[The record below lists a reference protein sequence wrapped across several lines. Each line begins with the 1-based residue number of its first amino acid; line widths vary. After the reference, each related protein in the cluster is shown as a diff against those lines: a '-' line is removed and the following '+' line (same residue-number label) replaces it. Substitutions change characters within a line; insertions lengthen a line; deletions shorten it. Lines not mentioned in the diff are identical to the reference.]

1 MPPPALVLALALL
14 ASTCAPAPL
23 APSPPVVADAVPV
36 APVVPIPV
44 APAVVVPDEPA
55 PLVPA
60 VPTLAAGTCVLDDS
74 PTHHLVVTADG
85 RILDDVT
92 LGRDASLADAIQAW
106 GDDHTLSLAIPPDFG
121 FLPARSLL
129 LDLQSIPKLRL
140 WIAVRVGDDPQL
152 RHLPILP
159 TRLGTVSYIAGLP
172 PRHYTFRLDA
182 DREDPYILRFGHA
195 RIDQLLVVP
204 DHDST
209 WQAVAAALAIPCGS
223 ATLIERPVIPRPSPY
238 PSSVRLGP
246 VRANNGAGY
255 QDLVRRI
262 VRAHGTEIRWCYD
275 THGRRDP
282 RIRGRV
288 TIAFTIDPLGK
299 VTAAAIAENTLG
311 DNDIAECV
319 RNAARRWK
327 FVKPE
332 DGREVEAHFTWEL
345 SPL

>member
-1 MPPPALVLALALL
+1 MPPRALALALALL
-14 ASTCAPAPL
+14 AGTCAPAPP
-23 APSPPVVADAVPV
+23 APTPPVVADAVPV
-36 APVVPIPV
+36 APVVPVPV
-44 APAVVVPDEPA
+44 APVVVVPDEPA

-60 VPTLAAGTCVLDDS
+60 VPTLAAGTCVLGDS

-85 RILDDVT
+85 RTLDDIP

-106 GDDHTLSLAIPPDFG
+106 GDDRTLSLAIPADFG
-121 FLPARSLL
+121 FFPVHSLL
-129 LDLQSIPKLRL
+129 VDLQSIPRLRL

-159 TRLGTVSYIAGLP
+159 TRLGTLTYIVGLP
-172 PRHYTFRLDA
+172 PRNYTLRLDG
-182 DREDPYILRFGHA
+182 DREDPYILPSTHA

-223 ATLIERPVIPRPSPY
+223 ATLIEQPLIPPPSSY

-246 VRANNGAGY
+246 VKANRDAGY
-255 QDLVRRI
+255 QNLVRRI
-262 VRAHGTEIRWCYD
+262 VRAHGNEIRWCYD
-275 THGRRDP
+275 TNRRRDP

-288 TIAFTIDPLGK
+288 TIAFTIDALGK
-299 VTAAAIAENTLG
+299 VTAAAIAESTLG

-319 RNAARRWK
+319 RIAARRWK

-332 DGREVEAHFTWEL
+332 DGREIEARFTWEL
-345 SPL
+345 SPP